1 MDGEIARRQEPL
13 DFGSNFILSLRD
25 LSSNRAGFTIEQF
38 IASLKAT
45 TSLTDLCVDA
55 KWPWRSTPERNR
67 RVIEPLCRCI
77 ANLRRHN
84 PNHPLSILK
93 IIDGKLDMV
102 EQFLVAAKQFGIH
115 TLDFYRPSLLLQS
128 LAEFCRDNSHLKVL
142 AIFGWA
148 LNDED
153 PTISVSSQYGQQDS
167 SVHLT
172 LDSLLVR
179 AVHFE
184 NTTVTNK
191 FLNFITHIT
200 YPALQLGSIDIA
212 ANNKE
217 EKKIERMRIVSAL
230 IKPSVEQL
238 TLDRDCRIEV
248 MDAMETSST
257 VTHIHMCGY
266 DPPMPFRPPAVQ
278 RKLRTIVTRNL
289 ELARFA
295 ANPRDYPGF
304 ELLALM
310 RQFDSSPT
318 GRYMLAC
325 SFAGMPSIFTIKTK
339 KFSKKDTEFF
349 TGNGSSHQE

>member
-102 EQFLVAAKQFGIH
+102 EQLLVAAKQFGIH

-153 PTISVSSQYGQQDS
+153 PTISVSSQDGQQDS

-172 LDSLLVR
+172 LDNLLVR

-230 IKPSVEQL
+230 IKPSVEDL
-238 TLDRDCRIEV
+238 TLMYGCPTDVLDVIE
-248 MDAMETSST
+248 ACAT
-257 VTHIHMCGY
+257 VTQIQLGE
-266 DPPMPFRPPAVQ
+266 FQIASVKR
-278 RKLRTIVTRNL
+278 RLGKLEAFATRNC
-289 ELARFA
+289 ELARFV
-295 ANPRDYPGF
+295 ANPRAYPSGD

-310 RQFDSSPT
+310 SQFDNCPT
-318 GRYMLAC
+318 GRYMLARC
-325 SFAGMPSIFTIKTK
+325 FPAIPSFFKSASTNSSTAGAK
-339 KFSKKDTEFF
+339 KRKRR
-349 TGNGSSHQE
+349 

>member
-230 IKPSVEQL
+230 IKPSVEDL
-238 TLDRDCRIEV
+238 TLMYGCPTDVLDVIE
-248 MDAMETSST
+248 ACAT
-257 VTHIHMCGY
+257 VTQIQLGEFQI
-266 DPPMPFRPPAVQ
+266 DSVKR
-278 RKLRTIVTRNL
+278 RLGKLEAFATRNC
-289 ELARFA
+289 ELARFV
-295 ANPRDYPGF
+295 ANPRAYPSGD

-310 RQFDSSPT
+310 SQFDNCPT
-318 GRYMLAC
+318 GRYMLARC
-325 SFAGMPSIFTIKTK
+325 FPAIPSFYKSASTNSSTAGAK
-339 KFSKKDTEFF
+339 KRKRR
-349 TGNGSSHQE
+349 